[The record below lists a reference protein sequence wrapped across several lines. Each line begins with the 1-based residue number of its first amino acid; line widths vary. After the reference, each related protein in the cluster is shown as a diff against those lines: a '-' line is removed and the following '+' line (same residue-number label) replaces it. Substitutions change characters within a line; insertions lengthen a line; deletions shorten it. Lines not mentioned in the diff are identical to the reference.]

1 MSISNSELTNN
12 SAGYSGGEIS
22 VYSGSVSISNTN
34 ITNNMASLNISQSN
48 VTFTGMN
55 IVSNNGRPIYAFN
68 SRIEFNGPTTLS
80 NNHGM
85 FGGAISSDQSQI
97 YINTEGVIITNNTAT
112 SGGGIFLRE
121 STLFVNEPIKI
132 YHNTAQDGG
141 GIYAYSSRVEFQS
154 VQMKN
159 AFGNLLPP
167 NKQSELAHNI
177 AENGGGIHA
186 ISSTIKLTQSYVNI
200 DSNTAN
206 TSGGG
211 VYLQKSSKLYLFK
224 TVEVYQ
230 YYRTQDRYVKLMIN
244 NNLAQYGGGIFVA
257 DDTQRSACGGRVT
270 ENVATHSIFAGCFI
284 QTIKLYE
291 LGYSDLNYFNT
302 FMTNNTATQSGADI
316 YGGLLDRCTISQSA
330 EYHISSNGSI

>member
-1 MSISNSELTNN
+1 MSGVIDVFQSSTLIIN
-12 SAGYSGGEIS
+12 
-22 VYSGSVSISNTN
+22 NTN
-34 ITNNMASLNISQSN
+34 ITNNMGSLNISQSN

-80 NNHGM
+80 NNRGV
-85 FGGAISSDQSQI
+85 FGGAISADQSQI

-132 YHNTAQDGG
+132 YHNTAHQDGG

-154 VQMKN
+154 VQMVG
-159 AFGNLLPP
+159 AYGDPLPP
-167 NKQSELAHNI
+167 NKQSEIAHNI

-186 ISSTIKLTQSYVNI
+186 VSSTIKLTQSHVNI

-211 VYLQKSSKLYLFK
+211 VYLQQSSKLYLFK
-224 TVEVYQ
+224 TNE
-230 YYRTQDRYVKLMIN
+230 
-244 NNLAQYGGGIFVA
+244 
-257 DDTQRSACGGRVT
+257 
-270 ENVATHSIFAGCFI
+270 
-284 QTIKLYE
+284 
-291 LGYSDLNYFNT
+291 
-302 FMTNNTATQSGADI
+302 
-316 YGGLLDRCTISQSA
+316 
-330 EYHISSNGSI
+330 EYKDSGSICQVND